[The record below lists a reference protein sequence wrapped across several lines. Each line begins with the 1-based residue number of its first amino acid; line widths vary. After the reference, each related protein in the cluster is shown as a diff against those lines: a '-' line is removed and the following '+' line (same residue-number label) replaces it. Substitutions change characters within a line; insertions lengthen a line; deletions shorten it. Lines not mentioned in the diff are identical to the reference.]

1 MDRDERLGSMYGK
14 VLNALEEAL
23 FWLERPPAEG
33 PGVHDAQRSGMFHL
47 GAAGGLAFFGCLPGI
62 KSEALFD
69 DISDAAEKRD
79 LDQVGEIRRTVV
91 ARLRSDHPL
100 DEPSPGKGGLDWAA
114 GVLQMLAVLSEART
128 AREESDAVRYSL
140 MVGFLVGLMSGRS
153 GWPVRYE
160 HGSLKDAVLAAHDR
174 NPESARAWAESVM
187 AHELQGESADTDP
200 RALLLRWVGER
211 LAAADRLSSPM
222 FFRVE
227 GETEDGRRD
236 REARERAY
244 YNREEASIQR
254 AQNFGKRIA
263 GPDGEGLWVPGSYSL
278 NRALVLGSHEQDHP
292 VDGDHEA

>member
-47 GAAGGLAFFGCLPGI
+47 GAAGGLAFFGRLPRI

-128 AREESDAVRYSL
+128 VREESDAVRYSM

-174 NPESARAWAESVM
+174 NPQSARAWAEFVM

-211 LAAADRLSSPM
+211 LAAADRLSGPM

-254 AQNFGKRIA
+254 AQNFGKRIS
-263 GPDGEGLWVPGSYSL
+263 GTDGEGLWVSGSYSL
-278 NRALVLGSHEQDHP
+278 NRALVLGSHEEDHP
-292 VDGDHEA
+292 VDGDHET

>member
-1 MDRDERLGSMYGK
+1 MDRDERLRSVYGN
-14 VLNALEEAL
+14 VLNTLEEAL
-23 FWLERPPAEG
+23 FWLERPPAED
-33 PGVHDAQRSGMFHL
+33 PDVHDAQRSGMFHL

-187 AHELQGESADTDP
+187 AHELQGESADIDP

-211 LAAADRLSSPM
+211 LSAADRLSGPM

-236 REARERAY
+236 REAGERAY
-244 YNREEASIQR
+244 HDREEASIQR

-278 NRALVLGSHEQDHP
+278 NRALVLGSHEEDHP
-292 VDGDHEA
+292 VGGDHEA